1 MKTTVPI
8 AALAFL
14 LSIASAA
21 VGADT
26 RPGGADRQVSGHAV
40 ISDHDPRATVMLPRA
55 FRSLGE
61 DRWLLGG
68 FDDAEMHPFVDA
80 DKAGNVRRL
89 FWVQFEAYVPERPE
103 LHHTYNSPT
112 HATLGGLDFYVDT
125 WVRAGDAA
133 VDAGSDRDHLEKRLV
148 ARGLKTTPAMMY
160 VRFVH
165 LPDAARRKELMIIYG
180 EALKPDGPSA
190 AELSSGG
197 ARASEWPAMAGALV
211 SRAEAQIRLN

>member
-1 MKTTVPI
+1 MRPTVPI
-8 AALAFL
+8 AVIALLFSL
-14 LSIASAA
+14 ASAA
-21 VGADT
+21 MGADT
-26 RPGGADRQVSGHAV
+26 RPGGADRRVNGHAV
-40 ISDHDPRATVMLPRA
+40 ISAHDPRVTLTLPRA

-103 LHHTYNSPT
+103 LHHTYDSPT
-112 HATLGGLDFYVDT
+112 HATIGGLDFYVDT
-125 WVRAGDAA
+125 WVRAADEA
-133 VDAGSDRDHLEKRLV
+133 VDAGSDRDHLEKALV

-190 AELSSGG
+190 ADLSPGG
-197 ARASEWPAMAGALV
+197 AHASEWPAMADALIR
-211 SRAEAQIRLN
+211 RAEAQIRLN